1 MTTLLEFALTVITIS
16 VSGVMSPGPLFT
28 ANVAYGIRGGW
39 KTGIKMAC
47 GHTVVELP
55 LVILLGIGAISFT
68 AFPQFREY
76 IAILGAIS
84 LFVFAGLQV
93 RTTLRESSSGNLPK
107 HGPFFIGILFSVL
120 NPFFLIWWIT
130 IGFKLISDAILL
142 YSFVGIGIMFGF
154 HIWMDYTW
162 LGAVGFLSSR
172 GKKILSTKNYKVFMI
187 ALSGVLVYFGINFLV
202 QAVR

>member
-1 MTTLLEFALTVITIS
+1 MTTLLEFAITVITIS

-39 KTGIKMAC
+39 KTGIKMAG

-68 AFPQFREY
+68 TFPQFREY
-76 IAILGAIS
+76 ISILGAVS
-84 LFVFAGLQV
+84 LFVFAGIQV
-93 RTTLRESSSGNLPK
+93 RTTLRKSSPGNLPK
-107 HGPFFIGILFSVL
+107 HGPFFIGILFSAL
-120 NPFFLIWWIT
+120 NPFFLIWWFT

-162 LGAVGFLSSR
+162 LGAVGFLSSH
-172 GKKILSTKNYKVFMI
+172 GKKILSTKNYKVFMV

-202 QAVR
+202 QAVH

>member
-1 MTTLLEFALTVITIS
+1 MTTLLEFAITVITIS

-39 KTGIKMAC
+39 KTGIKMAG
-47 GHTVVELP
+47 GHTIVELP

-68 AFPQFREY
+68 TFPQFREY
-76 IAILGAIS
+76 ISILGAIS
-84 LFVFAGLQV
+84 LFVFSGLQI
-93 RTTLRESSSGNLPK
+93 RTTLRKSPSGNLPK
-107 HGPFFIGILFSVL
+107 HGPFFIGILFSAL

-154 HIWMDYTW
+154 HIWMDYAW
-162 LGAVGFLSSR
+162 LGTVGFLSSR

-202 QAVR
+202 QAVH

>member
-107 HGPFFIGILFSVL
+107 HGPFFIGILFSAL
-120 NPFFLIWWIT
+120 NPLFLIWWIT

>member
-1 MTTLLEFALTVITIS
+1 MTTLLEFGLMVITIS
-16 VSGVMSPGPLFT
+16 VSGVMAPGPLFA
-28 ANVAYGIRGGW
+28 ANVAYGTRGGW
-39 KTGIKMAC
+39 KTGIKMAG
-47 GHTVVELP
+47 GHTIVELP

-76 IAILGAIS
+76 ISILGAIS

-93 RTTLRESSSGNLPK
+93 RTTLRKSDSGNLPK
-107 HGPFFIGILFSVL
+107 HGPFFIGILLSAL

-142 YSFVGIGIMFGF
+142 YSFAGIGIMFGF
-154 HIWMDYTW
+154 HIWMDYAW
-162 LGAVGFLSSR
+162 LGTVGFLSSR
-172 GKKILSTKNYKVFMI
+172 GKKILSAKNYKIFMI
-187 ALSGVLVYFGINFLV
+187 TLSGVLVYFGINFLV